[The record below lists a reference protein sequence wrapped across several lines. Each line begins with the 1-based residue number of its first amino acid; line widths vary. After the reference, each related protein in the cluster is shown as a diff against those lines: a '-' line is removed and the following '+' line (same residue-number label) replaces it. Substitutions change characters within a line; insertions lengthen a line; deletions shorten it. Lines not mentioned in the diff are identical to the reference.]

1 MGGVYGTTVLGI
13 GFTGLIIALLVIQF
27 VAAPSAIFFTR
38 LAERRGTKNALMIS
52 ISGWVVLCF
61 FALCFAPLELERH
74 EDYDIL
80 YEWEEEDLAYSVYVS
95 WSANDLAQ
103 KLDYEDDEFDEQA
116 WAKEW
121 SYILPV
127 NVNEDDSDILE
138 WSWGES
144 EDEPNKVKLTGVSDA
159 NITSFLSS
167 ISDTRFSAS
176 VLGGNLSGNANVG
189 EDHPTNL
196 GDGVLDLSL
205 IHI

>member
-27 VAAPSAIFFTR
+27 VAAPSAILFTR
-38 LAERRGTKNALMIS
+38 LAESRGTKNALMIS
-52 ISGWVVLCF
+52 ISGWVALCF

-121 SYILPV
+121 SYILPIK
-127 NVNEDDSDILE
+127 VNEDDSNILE
-138 WSWGES
+138 WSWGC
-144 EDEPNKVKLTGVSDA
+144 LLYTSDA
-159 NITSFLSS
+159 A
-167 ISDTRFSAS
+167 D
-176 VLGGNLSGNANVG
+176 
-189 EDHPTNL
+189 E
-196 GDGVLDLSL
+196 
-205 IHI
+205 